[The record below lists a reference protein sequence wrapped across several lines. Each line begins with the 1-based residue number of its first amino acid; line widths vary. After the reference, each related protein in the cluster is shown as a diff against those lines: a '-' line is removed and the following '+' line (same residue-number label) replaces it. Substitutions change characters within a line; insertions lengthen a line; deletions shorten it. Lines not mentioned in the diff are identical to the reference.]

1 MHHGGMGLS
10 IYKGPIPPRNV
21 GMVFHQVL
29 YQRKLESDQG
39 REDGVLENTKKEQ
52 QNYKLFTQKE
62 RKLGWSWKIHNF
74 YFKKIKI
81 KLHP

>member
-1 MHHGGMGLS
+1 MGLS

-39 REDGVLENTKKEQ
+39 RMVFGEYKEGTTKLQIIYPKRKKVRMVLENT
-52 QNYKLFTQKE
+52 
-62 RKLGWSWKIHNF
+62 
-74 YFKKIKI
+74 
-81 KLHP
+81 